1 MSYSVKIEDDKV
13 VRIYEDGTK
22 VTLAQTVG
30 LQNFKPDSITVTSKE
45 YPVQYT
51 GDKVSAKEKM
61 DIQNFLARKKK
72 EANESESGYSYYIAE
87 NKLFRVSKFG
97 EALPLMVASRGYDGK
112 VAYQE
117 YIVSFDNG
125 TLLQE
130 CKEKGIPS
138 YDRREHVFYWSTGLG
153 QYKAMMELGDEISN
167 ENEIAESL
175 KIQEE
180 SNLKGEVE
188 ESDLKEL
195 DEVDE
200 EETVPYMCVNFVK
213 AGPMPDI
220 KNGDKF
226 YQDVAITSM
235 DGIRNYVPLN
245 MFKEMFIPVQNQELA
260 DTCKQMVSP
269 DYKERFKAEY
279 IQLKNRLEGLTRM
292 CDKWDKNELNFK
304 PTCPRQIYDEQM
316 KAMKEYK
323 RILERRA
330 EMEKVDLNQ

>member
-51 GDKVSAKEKM
+51 GDEVSAQEKE
-61 DIQNFLARKKK
+61 DTQNFLAAKKK
-72 EANESESGYSYYIAE
+72 EANESEGGYAYYIAE
-87 NKLFRVSKFG
+87 NKLWRISKFG
-97 EALPLMVASRGYDGK
+97 EALPLMIALRDDDGQ
-112 VAYQE
+112 VIYQD
-117 YIVSFDNG
+117 YMVSEDSE

-130 CKEKGIPS
+130 CKEMGIPS
-138 YDRREHVFYWSTGLG
+138 YDRRKYVFFWRTGLG

-220 KNGDKF
+220 KNEDKF
-226 YQDVAITSM
+226 YQDVAIISA
-235 DGIRNYVPLN
+235 DGTRNYVPLN
-245 MFKEMFIPVQNQELA
+245 MFKEMFIQVQNQELA
-260 DTCKQMVSP
+260 DTCKQMISP

-323 RILERRA
+323 RILEKRA